1 MPEQP
6 TNEQYQPLALLAVVL
21 AALVLFAVFFI
32 GFLVAPL
39 AILLLFYVGF
49 SALDRSR
56 KSGGGGHAAPAE
68 VADAEQ
74 GYQDTAADRLAREAA
89 QRRAVMDHSDEIAAV
104 EAERV
109 ARANDPNYVDPNYVD
124 PNRPEPPTY
133 RA

>member
-21 AALVLFAVFFI
+21 GALLMFAVFFI

-56 KSGGGGHAAPAE
+56 KNGGGGHAAPSE

-74 GYQDTAADRLAREAA
+74 SYQETAADRLAREAA
-89 QRRAVMDHSDEIAAV
+89 SRRAVMDRSDEEAGL
-104 EAERV
+104 EAERLAEA
-109 ARANDPNYVDPNYVD
+109 ARPADVPP
-124 PNRPEPPTY
+124 PASRPTDGPTF

>member
-21 AALVLFAVFFI
+21 GALLMFAVFFI

-56 KSGGGGHAAPAE
+56 KNGGGGHPAPAE
-68 VADAEQ
+68 VAEAEEQ
-74 GYQDTAADRLAREAA
+74 YAAETAADRLAREAGA
-89 QRRAVMDHSDEIAAV
+89 RRAVMDRSDETAAL
-104 EAERV
+104 EAERL
-109 ARANDPNYVDPNYVD
+109 AH
-124 PNRPEPPTY
+124 PEGTIPPSPPAPPSGPTY